1 MKTIRHGNLL
11 IMTSGDLDKIAQ
23 LRRNY
28 GNAAIDTTTL
38 DEQPIRQFKLWFD
51 EARQVEIYEPNA
63 MMLASIGRDG
73 APSARV
79 VLLKSI
85 LDEGF
90 VFFTDYSSRKGD
102 ELDADNRVALTFW
115 WDRIHRSVRI
125 EGQAE
130 RVSEQVSDEYFNSRP
145 PGSRISATASHQ
157 STTIAS
163 REVLEQRVAELEQH
177 HGDDGP
183 PRPER
188 WGGYL
193 VRPQRI
199 EFWQGR
205 SNRLHDR
212 IEYQRDSL
220 DSLDWVMR
228 RLSP

>member
-1 MKTIRHGNLL
+1 MASN
-11 IMTSGDLDKIAQ
+11 GDDKVAQ
-23 LRRNY
+23 LRKDY
-28 GNAAIDTTTL
+28 GNQAIDVASL
-38 DEQPIRQFKLWFD
+38 DDEPMQQFRLWFTQAQ
-51 EARQVEIYEPNA
+51 EAEIYEPNA
-63 MMLASIGRDG
+63 MLMASVGKDG

-79 VLLKSI
+79 VLLKGI
-85 LDEGF
+85 DDEGF
-90 VFFTDYSSRKGD
+90 VFFTDYSSRKGG
-102 ELDADNRVALTFW
+102 EVESDNRVALTFW

-130 RVSEQVSDEYFNSRP
+130 RVSEQRSDEYFYSRP
-145 PGSRISATASHQ
+145 LGSRVSATASSQ
-157 STTIAS
+157 SVVIAS
-163 REVLEQRVAELEQH
+163 REVLQQRVTELERQ

-183 PRPER
+183 ARPDR

-212 IEYQRDSL
+212 ILYQRDSL
-220 DSLDWVMR
+220 DSIDWIKQ